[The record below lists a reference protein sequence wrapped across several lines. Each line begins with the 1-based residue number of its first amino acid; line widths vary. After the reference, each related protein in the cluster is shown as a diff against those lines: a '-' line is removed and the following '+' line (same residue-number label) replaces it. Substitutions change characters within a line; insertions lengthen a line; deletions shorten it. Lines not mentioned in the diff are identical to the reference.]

1 MVKHL
6 KSNAIALV
14 SNKQTV
20 GLGIGQ
26 TNRVDSLKS
35 AITNK
40 NNNFKNKNFVCIS
53 DGFFP
58 FTDSIKILKR
68 NNCKVIAQ
76 PGGSINDRKIINFS
90 NQNKLSLFFMKYRLF
105 KH

>member
-26 TNRVDSLKS
+26 QNRVDSLKS

-40 NNNFKNKNFVCIS
+40 K
-53 DGFFP
+53 
-58 FTDSIKILKR
+58 
-68 NNCKVIAQ
+68 
-76 PGGSINDRKIINFS
+76 
-90 NQNKLSLFFMKYRLF
+90 
-105 KH
+105 